1 MHLQGNV
8 TINAPRKQVW
18 DYLTDPNKVS
28 ECAPGVE
35 SVEIVEPGK
44 SFRGIAAIGFGSVK
58 ARFVGDVE
66 FVELVAPDRAKLKAH
81 GTAPGS
87 ATDVLSEML
96 LSDAPGGGTL
106 LNWTADIT
114 IVGQLASLAARLM
127 GTVSQKL
134 TGAFFNCV
142 RTKIEAGG
150 AGQPAAAAPAAG
162 QMAATA
168 PNGATPNPGAPTSVA
183 PTAAAPTPAADG
195 TPTGTSA

>member
-96 LSDAPGGGTL
+96 LSDAPGGATM

-134 TGAFFNCV
+134 TGAFFDCV
-142 RTKIEAGG
+142 RKKIE
-150 AGQPAAAAPAAG
+150 AGQPAAAAPAA
-162 QMAATA
+162 AAPTGSAPTGAA
-168 PNGATPNPGAPTSVA
+168 PN
-183 PTAAAPTPAADG
+183 AAAPAAGDGGVAAG

>member
-96 LSDAPGGGTL
+96 LSDAPGGATM

-134 TGAFFNCV
+134 TGAFFDCV
-142 RTKIEAGG
+142 RKKIE
-150 AGQPAAAAPAAG
+150 AGQPAAAAPTGTAPTG
-162 QMAATA
+162 SAATGAA
-168 PNGATPNPGAPTSVA
+168 PN
-183 PTAAAPTPAADG
+183 AAAPAAGDGGVAAG